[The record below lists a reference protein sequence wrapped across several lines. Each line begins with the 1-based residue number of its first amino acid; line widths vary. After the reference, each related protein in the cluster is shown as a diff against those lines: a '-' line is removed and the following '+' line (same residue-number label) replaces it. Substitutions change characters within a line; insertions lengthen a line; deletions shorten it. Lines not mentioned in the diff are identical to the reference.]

1 MVSITAL
8 FSGLD
13 PVLCTLYTVL
23 FRCLS
28 KSACVDIWFV
38 PMMYLN
44 FSQPPV
50 FHPFP
55 MLTGRACPNDL
66 PPSPVFPLEICL
78 AWMNYYS
85 LSFPHICL
93 RYVQFLL
100 PCLKAMTPL
109 GSVISWEQPNT
120 SADQRQLLCHCDP
133 GSSLSYS
140 PSLSSS
146 KIFSVL
152 HFASFPTT
160 PHV

>member
-1 MVSITAL
+1 MVFITAL

-13 PVLCTLYTVL
+13 PVLWTLYSVL
-23 FRCLS
+23 FWCLS
-28 KSACVDIWFV
+28 KSACVAIWFV
-38 PMMYLN
+38 PMQYLN
-44 FSQPPV
+44 FFQTPA
-50 FHPFP
+50 FHPFSV
-55 MLTGRACPNDL
+55 LTGRACPNDL

-85 LSFPHICL
+85 LSLPYICL

-100 PCLKAMTPL
+100 LCLKAMPSL
-109 GSVISWEQPNT
+109 ESVMSWEHPNT
-120 SADQRQLLCHCDP
+120 SADQMQLVCHCDP

-140 PSLSSS
+140 PVSSL

-160 PHV
+160 PYI